1 MDVKEFL
8 KSVGTSLEDEDTRE
22 MVECAYYEDNKMHY
36 ELIFGIDEDV
46 TNETVIVKIEESKCE
61 YDRPYLV

>member
-1 MDVKEFL
+1 MNVKEFL

-36 ELIFGIDEDV
+36 ELIFGNDDDV
-46 TNETVIVKIEESKCE
+46 TNETEIVEIEKSKSCIQ
-61 YDRPYLV
+61 L